1 MTGVPITRD
10 DNQIEK
16 ASRRLKRNGFS
27 FLLGICVIPQ
37 EGQEDQ
43 DDPCETGRDYA
54 FLEFHYLKRLAYGA
68 NDRMADHY
76 SREDGKAQASRGAGS
91 LGFDRCGVSLGISM
105 MRGVTMLTISQH
117 MKDVLAVT
125 ERVAI
130 LKNGVKIV
138 ECLTPGVT
146 SEQLATV
153 VMTGNLGDRNLVQS
167 SATL

>member
-1 MTGVPITRD
+1 MGPMTVWLTI
-10 DNQIEK
+10 IVEK
-16 ASRRLKRNGFS
+16 TAKRK
-27 FLLGICVIPQ
+27 
-37 EGQEDQ
+37 
-43 DDPCETGRDYA
+43 
-54 FLEFHYLKRLAYGA
+54 H
-68 NDRMADHY
+68 
-76 SREDGKAQASRGAGS
+76 RGAGS
-91 LGFDRCGVSLGISM
+91 LGFDRFGVSLGISM